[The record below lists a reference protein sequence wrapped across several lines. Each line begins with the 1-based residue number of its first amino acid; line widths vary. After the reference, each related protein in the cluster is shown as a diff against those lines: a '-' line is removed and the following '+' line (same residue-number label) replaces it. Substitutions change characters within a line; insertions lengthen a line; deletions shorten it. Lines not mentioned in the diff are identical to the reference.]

1 MRAYGYL
8 SVLFVVSIRKS
19 ATSWEAGFKIHSAIK
34 TTGKMLVISI
44 WENHRKLPAYL
55 DGNGI
60 IL

>member
-1 MRAYGYL
+1 M
-8 SVLFVVSIRKS
+8 KS